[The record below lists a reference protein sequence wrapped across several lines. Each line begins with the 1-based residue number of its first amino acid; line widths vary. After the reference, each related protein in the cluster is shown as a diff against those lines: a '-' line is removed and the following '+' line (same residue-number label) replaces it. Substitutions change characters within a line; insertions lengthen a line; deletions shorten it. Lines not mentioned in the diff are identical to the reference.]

1 MSNYMHTE
9 YVLSV
14 FNERY
19 ACKKFD
25 SSKKISEEQFDVI
38 MEAARLSPSSCG
50 MEPWKFLLIKNSD
63 VKNDIREFSWG
74 ALNSLNGASHFVIG
88 LSRKNVVAE
97 SDYVRY
103 ISENVK
109 GIPYDQAMAQLEFF
123 TNFQKNDFKLLDD
136 PRYLF
141 DWSSKQSYIALA
153 NMMTAAQ
160 MLGIDSCPIE
170 GFDKQKLDN
179 YLASKGYI
187 NPDDFGVSY
196 MVSFGYRD
204 EDRGQKQRLPMSDI
218 LEIVE

>member
-1 MSNYMHTE
+1 MHTKD
-9 YVLSV
+9 VLTV

-25 SSKKISEEQFDVI
+25 SSKKIEANQFEVI

-50 MEPWKFLLIKNSD
+50 MEPWKFLLIENAD
-63 VKNDIREFSWG
+63 VKNDIKDFSWG

-103 ISENVK
+103 ISEEVK
-109 GIPYDQAMAQLEFF
+109 GIPYDQSKQQLDFF

-179 YLASKGYI
+179 YLANNGYM

-196 MVSFGYRD
+196 MVSFGYRN
-204 EDRGQKQRLPMSDI
+204 EVRRQKQRLPMSDI
-218 LEIVE
+218 FEIIE